1 MYGLEQGMELIV
13 ISESKIKLMLTR
25 DDMDHYRGTTA
36 EVLREIMQDARKQCG
51 CAGME
56 GRLYVQMYPSRGGG
70 CELFVTKLR
79 ERCRAEENGAEE
91 DRVLTDYR
99 KYIFEER
106 GSHII
111 YAFDSM
117 NHLLG
122 TCGRLAQL
130 GYSGSSMAY
139 HDRAAGK
146 FYLLLECETHI
157 AVEYFGNL
165 CPSRLF
171 CYISEHCDLFCTGA
185 VEKLAKFTI

>member
-1 MYGLEQGMELIV
+1 MELIV

-25 DDMDHYRGTTA
+25 DDMDHYRGATKD
-36 EVLREIMQDARKQCG
+36 VLREIMEDARKQCG
-51 CAGME
+51 CAVME
-56 GRLYVQMYPSRGGG
+56 GRIYVQMYPSKGGG
-70 CELFVTKLR
+70 CELFVTKL
-79 ERCRAEENGAEE
+79 ENRVGSGEAGE

-111 YAFDSM
+111 YAFESM
-117 NHLLG
+117 NNLLG
-122 TCGRLAQL
+122 TCARLSEL

-139 HDRAAGK
+139 HDRSAGK
-146 FYLLLECETHI
+146 YYLLLECETHI

-171 CYISEHCDLFCTGA
+171 CYISEHCDLFCRDA